1 MSEAREDRRSV
12 LVRMVVGG
20 LGAITATLGGLVGLV
35 ASPPGRDQTRR
46 WRAVMAAS
54 DVAEDAPVQ
63 AVLAERSADGWYQ
76 TRRQSVMYVDRDGDD
91 IRVLSATCSHLGCQV
106 RWDATGGEFRCPC
119 HGGVYDRSG
128 AVVAGPPPRPL
139 ERLNARVN
147 PETSEIEVE
156 L

>member
-12 LVRMVVGG
+12 LVRLVVGG
-20 LGAITATLGGLVGLV
+20 LGAIAAAVGGLVGLV
-35 ASPPGRDQTRR
+35 ASPAGRDRTRR

-54 DVAEDAPVQ
+54 DVADDAPVQ

-76 TRRQSVMYVDRDGDD
+76 TRRQSVLYVDRDGDD

-106 RWDATGGEFRCPC
+106 RWDTSGGEFRCPC

-139 ERLNARVN
+139 ERINARVN